1 MQAQCRLPDINLF
14 RAQGHAAHHSYLDQC
29 SLIHLG
35 HQKAK
40 KANNTVFGLG
50 LTDCLCRNLNLA
62 LANGSASPFSTLDM
76 YRA

>member
-1 MQAQCRLPDINLF
+1 MILSLGTSHLF
-14 RAQGHAAHHSYLDQC
+14 NQC

-40 KANNTVFGLG
+40 KTNTVFGLG